1 MTDPSLLIPPPEHS
15 DSPVSDTAMT
25 DPSASSFEL
34 ADYIVEPK
42 ILLSRMEAADP
53 ENRRDA
59 IINVLSAVRDQGRAK
74 IAAALADAPL
84 CGTEAA
90 RAYSRLTDSLVRVAM
105 DAAARWLHPNPTPT
119 QGERIAVLAVG
130 GFGRA
135 EMAPFSDVDLLFL
148 VPHKQTAWGESLIEA
163 VLYVLWDLKMKVGQS
178 VRTVD
183 QCLRLARDDMTI
195 RTSLLER
202 RLIWGDESLSMELD
216 TRIWPELF
224 RDTGPEFV
232 EAKLAEREARHE
244 RNGGSR
250 YLVEPNVKESK
261 GGLRDL
267 QALYWIEKYLYD
279 VEDTQSLI
287 AKGVFT
293 EDEYAI
299 FTAADGF
306 LWSVRCHLHLVS
318 GRANEHLSFDNQV
331 EVAAAM
337 GFEDVEGQRA
347 VERFMQVYFLHAR
360 SVGELSRIFLVALEA
375 KHIKAKPS
383 LGRKLRGIF
392 GRDDDTTPEGF
403 TLVDGRLT
411 ATDPETFLSDPVNM
425 LLLFKIGLEVDALI
439 HPDALR
445 LATANLDRLEEI
457 RNDSRAN
464 AIFMDILLGRSN
476 PERGLRRMNE
486 TGVLGAFMPEFGR
499 IVAMMQFNMYHHY
512 TVDEHTITCL
522 SVLSRIER
530 GVLKD
535 ELPYATS
542 IMGGVVNR
550 RALYVAVLL
559 HDIGKG
565 LPQDHSI
572 VGAEIAAEICP
583 RLGLNEADTQTVVWL
598 VRNHLL
604 MSDTAQ
610 KRDIS
615 DARTVSGFASTVASQ
630 ERLKL
635 LLVLTVCDIR
645 GVGPNTWNNWKA
657 TLLRQLYSATR
668 DYLTDGINSP
678 SRHQREEEAKAA
690 LVAAISD
697 LPQAQI
703 QRELDR
709 HYTPY
714 WLGLPTATHITV
726 ARIIGTVGDNSIG
739 SDFTEDPDRD
749 ATRAT
754 FVNSDH
760 PGAFA
765 RMAGAL
771 AMVGANVLDARS
783 YTTSDGYAIS
793 VFWIQDIEENP
804 YEARRLDRLAKT
816 VRSTLMGEVLARKE
830 LETRDK
836 IKRRERDFVVP
847 TNITFDNSGSDLFT
861 IIEVDTRDRPGLLH
875 DLTRELAAANIN
887 IFSAIIATYGEQAVD
902 TFYVKDLF
910 GMKLASDSKRRQ
922 VENALRT
929 AVMRRPEGTR

>member
-1 MTDPSLLIPPPEHS
+1 
-15 DSPVSDTAMT
+15 MT

-42 ILLSRMEAADP
+42 ALLSRMEAADP
-53 ENRRDA
+53 ENRREA
-59 IINVLSAVRDQGRAK
+59 IIDVLCAARDQGRAK

-457 RNDSRAN
+457 RNDPRAN

-542 IMGGVVNR
+542 IMGGTINR

-793 VFWIQDIEENP
+793 VFWIQDSEENP

>member
-1 MTDPSLLIPPPEHS
+1 
-15 DSPVSDTAMT
+15 MT

-34 ADYIVEPK
+34 ADYIVAPK
-42 ILLSRMEAADP
+42 ALLSRMEAADP
-53 ENRRDA
+53 ENRREA
-59 IINVLSAVRDQGRAK
+59 IIDVLSDARDQGRAK

-457 RNDSRAN
+457 RNDPRAN

-542 IMGGVVNR
+542 IMGGTINR

-793 VFWIQDIEENP
+793 VFWIQDSEENP

>member
-1 MTDPSLLIPPPEHS
+1 
-15 DSPVSDTAMT
+15 MT
-25 DPSASSFEL
+25 DPSASEFTL
-34 ADYIVEPK
+34 ADTLIDPAQLIDRIEREFGTKDHREVIVAVLK
-42 ILLSRMEAADP
+42 QA
-53 ENRRDA
+53 RDA
-59 IINVLSAVRDQGRAK
+59 GRAR
-74 IAAALADAPL
+74 IREALVDAPL
-84 CGTEAA
+84 CGPQAA
-90 RAYSRLTDSLVRVAM
+90 VAYSRLTDGLVRTAM

-148 VPHKQTAWGESLIEA
+148 TPYKQTAWGESLIEA

-183 QCLRLARDDMTI
+183 QCLLLGREDMTI

-202 RLIWGDESLSMELD
+202 RLIWGDPGLSAELD
-216 TRIWPELF
+216 ARIWSELF

-267 QALYWIEKYLYD
+267 QALYWIEKYLYGVD
-279 VEDTQSLI
+279 DPESLV

-293 EDEYAI
+293 ADEFAI
-299 FTAADGF
+299 FTAAESF
-306 LWSVRCHLHLVS
+306 LWSVRCHLHLVA

-337 GFEDVEGQRA
+337 GFEDREGQRA

-375 KHIKAKPS
+375 QHIKAKPS
-383 LGRKLRGIF
+383 LGRTLRGFF
-392 GRDDDTTPEGF
+392 GRDADDTPDGF
-403 TLVDGRLT
+403 TLLDGRLT
-411 ATDPETFLSDPVNM
+411 TTDPEAFLRDPVN
-425 LLLFKIGLEVDALI
+425 LLRLFKIGLEVDALI

-445 LATANLDRLEEI
+445 LATANLDRLEEV
-457 RNDSRAN
+457 RGDPRAN
-464 AIFMDILLGRSN
+464 AIFLDILLGRTN

-486 TGVLGAFMPEFGR
+486 TGVLGAFLPEFGR

-512 TVDEHTITCL
+512 TVDEHIITCL
-522 SVLSRIER
+522 SVMSRIER
-530 GVLKD
+530 GELRD
-535 ELPYATS
+535 ELPYATE
-542 IMGGVVNR
+542 IMSGALNR
-550 RALYVAVLL
+550 RALYVAMLL

-572 VGAEIAAEICP
+572 IGAEMAAEICP
-583 RLGLNEADTQTVVWL
+583 RLGLDEADTQMVVWL

-615 DARTVSGFASTVASQ
+615 DDRTVSDFGKAVSSQ

-645 GVGPNTWNNWKA
+645 GVGPDTWNNWKA
-657 TLLRQLYSATR
+657 TLLRQLYSAAR
-668 DYLTDGINSP
+668 DYLTDGIDSP
-678 SRHQREEEAKAA
+678 SRYQREEKAKAA
-690 LVAAISD
+690 LVEAVSD
-697 LPQAQI
+697 LPRAQVEK
-703 QRELDR
+703 ELER

-714 WLGLPTATHITV
+714 WLGLPTASHVSV
-726 ARIIGTVGDNSIG
+726 ARMIGTVDDNAIE
-739 SDFTEDPDRD
+739 SDFTEDPERD

-754 FVNSDH
+754 FVNADH

-771 AMVGANVLDARS
+771 AMVGANVVDARS

-793 VFWIQDIEENP
+793 VFWIQDIEGSP
-804 YEARRLDRLAKT
+804 YESHRLDRLSRT
-816 VRSTLMGEVLARKE
+816 VRRTLMGEVLARKE

-875 DLTRELAAANIN
+875 DLTRELAASNVN

-910 GMKLASDSKRRQ
+910 GMKLTSESKRRQ
-922 VENALRT
+922 VENALRA

>member
-1 MTDPSLLIPPPEHS
+1 
-15 DSPVSDTAMT
+15 MT
-25 DPSASSFEL
+25 DPSASAFEL
-34 ADYIVEPK
+34 PDK
-42 ILLSRMEAADP
+42 IIDP
-53 ENRRDA
+53 EALLAKMQGASDVESQRESIVAILAEARDE
-59 IINVLSAVRDQGRAK
+59 GRAR
-74 IAAALADAPL
+74 ISAALADGPL
-84 CGTEAA
+84 CGPEAA
-90 RAYSRLTDSLVRVAM
+90 HAYSRLTDGLVRAAM

-119 QGERIAVLAVG
+119 EGERIAVLAVG
-130 GFGRA
+130 GFGRG

-148 VPHKQTAWGESLIEA
+148 TPYKQTAWGESLIEA

-183 QCLRLARDDMTI
+183 QCLRLGRDDMTI

-202 RLIWGDESLSMELD
+202 RLIWGDETLSAELD
-216 TRIWPELF
+216 DRIWPELF

-232 EAKLAEREARHE
+232 EAKLAERESRHE

-279 VEDTQSLI
+279 VDDPESLI

-293 EDEYAI
+293 ADEFAI
-299 FTAADGF
+299 FTAAESF
-306 LWSVRCHLHLVS
+306 LWSVRCHLHLAA
-318 GRANEHLSFDNQV
+318 GRANEHLSFDIQV

-375 KHIKAKPS
+375 QHIKAKPS
-383 LGRKLRGIF
+383 LGRAIRGFF
-392 GRDDDTTPEGF
+392 GRDADTTPDGF
-403 TLVDGRLT
+403 TLLDGRLT
-411 ATDPETFLSDPVNM
+411 AADPDTFLRDPVN
-425 LLLFKIGLEVDALI
+425 LLKLFKISLEVDAMI

-457 RNDSRAN
+457 RGDKQAN
-464 AIFMDILLGRSN
+464 AIFLDILLGHSN

-486 TGVLGAFMPEFGR
+486 TGVLGAFLPEFGR

-522 SVLSRIER
+522 SVMSRIER
-530 GVLKD
+530 EILKD
-535 ELPYATS
+535 ELPYATA
-542 IMGGVVNR
+542 IMSGVVNR
-550 RALYVAVLL
+550 RALYVAMLL

-572 VGAEIAAEICP
+572 IGAEMAAEICP
-583 RLGLNEADTQTVVWL
+583 RLGLDEADTQTVVWL

-615 DARTVSGFASTVASQ
+615 DARTVSDFASAVASQ

-645 GVGPNTWNNWKA
+645 GVGPDTWSNWKA
-657 TLLRQLYSATR
+657 TLLRQLYSAAK
-668 DYLTDGINSP
+668 DYLTDGIDSP

-690 LVAAISD
+690 LVAGIPD
-697 LPQAQI
+697 LPADFIAQ
-703 QRELDR
+703 ELER

-714 WLGLPTATHITV
+714 WLGLPTVTHICV
-726 ARIIGTVGDNSIG
+726 ARMIGEVDDGAIA
-739 SDFTEDPDRD
+739 SDFTEDSERD
-749 ATRAT
+749 ATRVT
-754 FVNSDH
+754 FAHTDH

-783 YTTSDGYAIS
+783 YTTSDGYATS
-793 VFWIQDIEENP
+793 VFWIQDIEGHP
-804 YEARRLDRLAKT
+804 YESHRLDRLRTT
-816 VRSTLMGEVLARKE
+816 VRRTLMGEVLARKE

-861 IIEVDTRDRPGLLH
+861 IVEVDTRDRPGLLH
-875 DLTRELAAANIN
+875 DLTRELATCNVN

-902 TFYVKDLF
+902 TFYIKDLF
-910 GMKLASDSKRRQ
+910 GMKLSSESKRRQ
-922 VENALRT
+922 VETALRA
-929 AVMRRPEGTR
+929 AVMRRPEGTM